1 MIGPAFLGK
10 FFASRLFRPA
20 MMGLAVLALVS
31 AAWLGLKAYGNAK
44 YKEGVRDTTQ
54 AFIKSDLEGAANVQD
69 TAARVIRETHGLD
82 GDVDVD
88 GLLDETGGL
97 RADP

>member
-1 MIGPAFLGK
+1 MIAAFL
-10 FFASRLFRPA
+10 ASKLFRPA
-20 MMGLAVLALVS
+20 MIGLTVLAIGS
-31 AAWLGLKAYGNAK
+31 AAWLGLKAYGNAQ